1 MERRALER
9 AAVIACDS
17 EDTRRRVIRVYP
29 AQSGKIRV
37 VPNGV
42 DVELFRPPVGERC
55 DSESRESI
63 ILCVARG
70 LEPRKGIKYLIEAL
84 PAVTEVI
91 EAKLVIVGEA
101 SQSVKRQIAEAA
113 RALGVL
119 NNIDIIDAVSLH
131 DLIRLYQRAEVTV
144 VPSTLEGFSKP
155 TLESMACG
163 TPVIGTAVGAVPE
176 LLGETS
182 GILIK
187 PGDSNAIAEALTA
200 LLLDKG
206 RVQKM
211 GQYARRRVMEHFTWE
226 SVVRRIF
233 TLCEEALAST

>member
-1 MERRALER
+1 M
-9 AAVIACDS
+9 
-17 EDTRRRVIRVYP
+17 
-29 AQSGKIRV
+29 
-37 VPNGV
+37 
-42 DVELFRPPVGERC
+42 
-55 DSESRESI
+55 
-63 ILCVARG
+63 
-70 LEPRKGIKYLIEAL
+70 
-84 PAVTEVI
+84 TEVI

-119 NNIDIIDAVSLH
+119 NNIDIIDAVSLR

-233 TLCEEALAST
+233 TICEEALAST